1 MKLLVDTS
9 ALIALFLPDERKHQ
23 EAAKFGRQ
31 KPEPRFVLTELI
43 LAELATRLRVRAGA
57 DRAVQLARDVL
68 KSNRYE
74 LVFTDPELLN
84 GGLAKM
90 ARFPDKRL
98 SLTDCVSFEL
108 MERLGLPAAF
118 TFDRDFRDCGF
129 KTVP

>member
-9 ALIALFLPDERKHQ
+9 ALIALFLPDEKNHQ
-23 EAAKFGRQ
+23 RAANFGRQ

-43 LAELATRLRVRAGA
+43 LGELATRLRARAGA
-57 DRAVQLARDVL
+57 DRAVEVARDVL
-68 KSNRYE
+68 RSNRYE

-90 ARFPDKRL
+90 ARFSDKRL

-108 MERLGLPAAF
+108 MEKLGLPAAF

-129 KTVP
+129 ETVP

>member
-9 ALIALFLPDERKHQ
+9 ALIALFLPDERNHQ
-23 EAAKFGRQ
+23 DAARFGRR

-57 DRAVQLARDVL
+57 EQAVEVARDVL
-68 KSNRYE
+68 RSDRYQ
-74 LVFTDPELLN
+74 LVFTDPELLD

-90 ARFPDKRL
+90 TRFRDKRL

-108 MERLGLPAAF
+108 MEKLGLRAAF

-129 KTVP
+129 DIVP